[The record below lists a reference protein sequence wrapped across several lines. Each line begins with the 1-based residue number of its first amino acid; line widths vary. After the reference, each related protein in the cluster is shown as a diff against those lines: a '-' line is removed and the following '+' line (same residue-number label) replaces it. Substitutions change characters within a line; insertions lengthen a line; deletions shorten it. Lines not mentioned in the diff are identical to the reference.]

1 MRHRNSLVLALIA
14 SLAASLPMA
23 AGAASMK
30 MVRFH
35 DLPSGDSRFEQVEVK
50 FPDASSDEE
59 GNTYRLTRAITAQD
73 AMFVEL
79 PKGFAQDWHNAPSRQ
94 FVLVMAGVLEVE
106 TSDREK
112 RQWRAGEVFLADDV
126 RGQGHQTRVLEGPV
140 RLLFVRLPGDF
151 DVTRWSQGAAE

>member
-1 MRHRNSLVLALIA
+1 M
-14 SLAASLPMA
+14 
-23 AGAASMK
+23 
-30 MVRFH
+30 H
-35 DLPSGDSRFEQVEVK
+35 DPRVDEAFARFEQVEVQ

-59 GNTYRLTRAITAQD
+59 GNSYRLTRAIAARD

-106 TSDREK
+106 TTDRKK

-126 RGQGHQTRVLEGPV
+126 HGQGHQTRVLEGPV
-140 RLLFVRLPGDF
+140 RLLFVRLPEDF
-151 DVTRWSQGAAE
+151 DVKRWSAGASD